1 MQYSAFNFILPPLIV
16 VESNRGAC
24 RVYGVVHGLCF
35 MCAIT
40 IQVRPELTSAM
51 TLNSEISP
59 RLGCGI
65 NSSQRDNCSVRF
77 TVAVVRLSYALTQRV
92 VNANELTLLGS
103 QRRPAGQPICARV
116 CGYAIPLHVNYN
128 KSNSF
133 PRIEYRPPKTDK
145 CTIRTKE
152 RCLRTDICTIRTR
165 VRCLRTV
172 RTVKDPATPSS
183 WDVEMR

>member
-1 MQYSAFNFILPPLIV
+1 MTARRANGTVEAVVHLKKARCCIQAILAIEVQYSAFNFILPPLIV

-24 RVYGVVHGLCF
+24 RVYGVMHGLCF

-92 VNANELTLLGS
+92 VNANERTLFGS
-103 QRRPAGQPICARV
+103 QRRPAGQPNCARV
-116 CGYAIPLHVNYN
+116 CG
-128 KSNSF
+128 
-133 PRIEYRPPKTDK
+133 
-145 CTIRTKE
+145 
-152 RCLRTDICTIRTR
+152 
-165 VRCLRTV
+165 
-172 RTVKDPATPSS
+172 
-183 WDVEMR
+183 

>member
-1 MQYSAFNFILPPLIV
+1 MD
-16 VESNRGAC
+16 
-24 RVYGVVHGLCF
+24 
-35 MCAIT
+35 CASC
-40 IQVRPELTSAM
+40 VRLRFKLDRSSVLHDPELRNIPASWLWNKFLPAWH
-51 TLNSEISP
+51 
-59 RLGCGI
+59 
-65 NSSQRDNCSVRF
+65 CSVRF

-92 VNANELTLLGS
+92 VNANERTLFGS

-152 RCLRTDICTIRTR
+152 RCLRTDMCTIRTQ

-172 RTVKDPATPSS
+172 RTVKDPTTPSS